1 MSPGGRWLEE
11 EKSFPLKK
19 RKSGFSL
26 VEGGG
31 IEASSGEKNTRVRST
46 FRNTN
51 ITKETNDGDAG
62 EQLDVNCIALKKI
75 ESNTANDA
83 AIKGINGDGVVSTED
98 KVTTKKPHDNDNK
111 NNVLANASGRRA
123 SIVIEGMQMTSNP
136 TKRGENPVH
145 VNCAIAKNRGRRAG
159 EKEGDGEMEKAQ
171 VGITPNSATNRRRR
185 TVTRTTDEGEEHGG
199 GGGVVRRRRRRQL
212 KDKLGDTADGGGG
225 ALMQGSRCS
234 RYNGRGWRCRQLTLA
249 GYALCE
255 HHLGKGRMKN
265 MGSAGK
271 NSAPSRIAARPQPHN
286 SGPDE
291 ERRTSWSSSAPAP
304 SLAATS
310 LRKGKEV
317 MIQGEEEDE
326 MKMKKRGREAF
337 LNINHI

>member
-1 MSPGGRWLEE
+1 MAPEGRWLEQ

-19 RKSGFSL
+19 RKSSFSL
-26 VEGGG
+26 GEGGG
-31 IEASSGEKNTRVRST
+31 IEASSGEKNTMMRST
-46 FRNTN
+46 LRNTT
-51 ITKETNDGDAG
+51 ITKKPNDGDAG

-75 ESNTANDA
+75 DSSTANDA
-83 AIKGINGDGVVSTED
+83 AIKGINGDGVVSMED
-98 KVTTKKPHDNDNK
+98 KVTTEKPHDNK
-111 NNVLANASGRRA
+111 NNVLANASGRTA

-136 TKRGENPVH
+136 IKRGENPVH
-145 VNCAIAKNRGRRAG
+145 VDCTIAKNRGKRAG
-159 EKEGDGEMEKAQ
+159 ENEGDGELEKAQ
-171 VGITPNSATNRRRR
+171 VGVTPNSVTNRRRR
-185 TVTRTTDEGEEHGG
+185 SLTRSSDEGEEHGG
-199 GGGVVRRRRRRQL
+199 GGGVVRRRRGRQL

-255 HHLGKGRMKN
+255 HHLGKGRTKN
-265 MGSAGK
+265 MVSAGK
-271 NSAPSRIAARPQPHN
+271 NSAPPRIAAPQTHN

-291 ERRTSWSSSAPAP
+291 DRRASWSSSAPAP
-304 SLAATS
+304 SLADTS

-317 MIQGEEEDE
+317 MIQDEEEDE

-337 LNINHI
+337 LSINHI